1 LQEAVGVAIDH
12 INQHAFTTELV
23 GNVRVAPLEVKRNGE
38 IAMNMPMQTKA
49 TESGISPDPD
59 DGSSCLSRRNM
70 ILGSA
75 AVLVAIS
82 PSKNSLASAPLS
94 MTDQPSRKNNEK
106 DDYMKSITDIPEDA
120 PTFDPSKFT
129 VVPARTFEG
138 LRVGEVFR
146 APSRTLTDAH
156 ASAFQA
162 VSADNHPIHYDVEY
176 AQRHG
181 HTAPVV
187 HGLQVL
193 AFTAPGATLFPQ
205 YIGDV
210 FIAFTEASCKF
221 LKEVH
226 AGDTL
231 YSALEIVALT
241 PQGDSGQV
249 TTKATIHNQRGE
261 LVLSGEHKYLLS
273 RRA

>member
-1 LQEAVGVAIDH
+1 
-12 INQHAFTTELV
+12 
-23 GNVRVAPLEVKRNGE
+23 
-38 IAMNMPMQTKA
+38 MQ
-49 TESGISPDPD
+49 SPDSD
-59 DGSSCLSRRNM
+59 DEGSSYLSRRNM
-70 ILGSA
+70 ILA
-75 AVLVAIS
+75 AASVVVAIS
-82 PSKNSLASAPLS
+82 LPKNSLASTPLS
-94 MTDQPSRKNNEK
+94 TTDQPSKNN
-106 DDYMKSITDIPEDA
+106 DGNDNNMNSTTDTRETA
-120 PTFDPSKFT
+120 HTFDPINFT
-129 VVPARTFEG
+129 VVPARTFED
-138 LRVGEVFR
+138 LHVGEIFR

-176 AQRHG
+176 ARRHG

-205 YIGDV
+205 YIGDA

-249 TTKATIHNQRGE
+249 MTRATVHNQRGE
-261 LVLSGEHKYLLS
+261 LGLSGEHKYLLR